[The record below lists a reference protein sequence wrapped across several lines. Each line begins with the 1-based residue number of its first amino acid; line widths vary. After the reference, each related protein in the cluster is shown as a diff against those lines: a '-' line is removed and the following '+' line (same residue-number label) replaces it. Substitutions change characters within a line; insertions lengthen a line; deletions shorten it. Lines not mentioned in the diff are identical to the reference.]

1 MFSCSGGAGTSE
13 ENLEWWEEA
22 VETNRGGAGEAEWS
36 ICGSAVP
43 SPCRINCL
51 LFIFHFH
58 FQRIYL
64 LINTE
69 FSANMMLTLK
79 IFAIFL
85 INSIRCKK
93 EGSEMNSGVDQKEGS
108 VSLKIGWDHGIATP
122 PLLGGFY
129 EQEGKVTDIHFSPE
143 GKLKAVHSGE

>member
-1 MFSCSGGAGTSE
+1 
-13 ENLEWWEEA
+13 
-22 VETNRGGAGEAEWS
+22 
-36 ICGSAVP
+36 
-43 SPCRINCL
+43 
-51 LFIFHFH
+51 
-58 FQRIYL
+58 
-64 LINTE
+64 
-69 FSANMMLTLK
+69 MMLTLK

-129 EQEGKVTDIHFSPE
+129 EQEGKEVTDIHFSPE